1 MGEWGFNGVLI
12 TDSSGAEND
21 RTPTADSLI
30 AGTSMFCLARRTNT
44 MNSLVVDNN
53 DTYLY
58 EVLREVNHRYYY
70 HYVNSTLINGLISEE
85 TIVVSDETPWWKTAI
100 IALDAVIGLLT
111 AAALIL
117 FCKNLSDKKNK

>member
-1 MGEWGFNGVLI
+1 M
-12 TDSSGAEND
+12 
-21 RTPTADSLI
+21 
-30 AGTSMFCLARRTNT
+30 
-44 MNSLVVDNN
+44 
-53 DTYLY
+53 
-58 EVLREVNHRYYY
+58 NHRYYY
-70 HYVNSTLINGLISEE
+70 NYVNSTLINGLISEE